1 MSYSIKPFLL
11 SATIIVSAT
20 AATADQGFYYGGGLP
35 FSRAY
40 SQDGPAPIFGNFES
54 SETGPALGL
63 TFGYRFEKGNAFYGP
78 EADIDLF
85 LGSNFEFNNN
95 PCSARGSSGPYY
107 CARDAVIR
115 LRGIYGQSLSNGLEW
130 FGSGGVGIMIGDGAV
145 APSGITDKGVNAGF
159 TVGLGLQKSI
169 GRGMLRGEVIYDRL
183 NTSLTKPSRGGPE
196 YEPDYQATTIKISYI
211 LSF

>member
-1 MSYSIKPFLL
+1 MSYSLKHLLL
-11 SATIIVSAT
+11 SATIIFSAT
-20 AATADQGFYYGGGLP
+20 AATADQGFYFGGGLS
-35 FSRAY
+35 FSRAN
-40 SQDGPAPIFGNFES
+40 SDDSFGSES
-54 SETGPALGL
+54 TDTSPALGL

-85 LGSNFEFNNN
+85 LGSDFEFNNT
-95 PCSARGSSGPYY
+95 PCSAGAIGPYY
-107 CARDAVIR
+107 CSRDAVIR

-183 NTSLTKPSRGGPE
+183 NSSLTKPTEARGFE
-196 YEPDYQATTIKISYI
+196 YEPDYEATTMKISYI

>member
-1 MSYSIKPFLL
+1 MSYSLKHLLL
-11 SATIIVSAT
+11 SATIVFSAT
-20 AATADQGFYYGGGLP
+20 AATADQGYYYGGGLS
-35 FSRAY
+35 FSRAN
-40 SQDGPAPIFGNFES
+40 SVSDFGNES
-54 SETGPALGL
+54 TGTSPALGL

-85 LGSNFEFNNN
+85 LGSGLEFNNT
-95 PCSARGSSGPYY
+95 PCSAGAAGPYY
-107 CARDAVIR
+107 CSRDAVIR

-130 FGSGGVGIMIGDGAV
+130 FGSAGLGIMVGDGAV

-169 GRGMLRGEVIYDRL
+169 GRGMLRGEIIYDRL
-183 NTSLTKPSRGGPE
+183 NSSLTKPTDAGGFE
-196 YEPDYQATTIKISYI
+196 YEPDYEATTMKISYI

>member
-1 MSYSIKPFLL
+1 M
-11 SATIIVSAT
+11 TILPRQA
-20 AATADQGFYYGGGLP
+20 GFWG
-35 FSRAY
+35 
-40 SQDGPAPIFGNFES
+40 IFRGS
-54 SETGPALGL
+54 L

-85 LGSNFEFNNN
+85 LGSELEYNNS
-95 PCSARGSSGPYY
+95 PCSAGAFGPYY
-107 CARDAVIR
+107 CSRDAVIR
-115 LRGIYGQSLSNGLEW
+115 LRGIYGQSLNNGLEW

-159 TVGLGLQKSI
+159 TIGLGLQKSI

-183 NTSLTKPSRGGPE
+183 NTSLTKPAIGVTE
-196 YEPDYQATTIKISYI
+196 YEPDYEATTMKISYI